1 MISAG
6 SLARDKQSGQLIYV
20 CNDEGAPSKGRDD
33 PSRILG
39 IETIDPKMPCKEPQP
54 SECFEADLAEVT
66 EAHGTERQT
75 VCAHYDCM
83 VIENHW
89 TEDTP
94 MERYYRIWT
103 LRESD
108 RASIWLQ
115 RGYFSRFELLRGLS
129 ATNTVVL
136 AHAIQESHLFEWGQ
150 KYGNKNDQGWT
161 IGGNAWSITLIAGNL
176 KVSTEGLDAFPPM
189 LTGLCRNLRKLGV
202 PVRFREN
209 RGLEYAPIRK
219 QR

>member
-39 IETIDPKMPCKEPQP
+39 IETIDPKMPCKEPQL

-136 AHAIQESHLFEWGQ
+136 AHAIQESHLFEWG
-150 KYGNKNDQGWT
+150 
-161 IGGNAWSITLIAGNL
+161 
-176 KVSTEGLDAFPPM
+176 
-189 LTGLCRNLRKLGV
+189 RK
-202 PVRFREN
+202 
-209 RGLEYAPIRK
+209 IRK
-219 QR
+219 QERPRMDDRWKRMEHNAHSRQFESQHRGIGRVPSHAGRSLQEPEKTRCTSEVPRKQGS